1 MDNEVKKEAE
11 YAAEASEKESYCQY
25 REIPRTQE
33 DLKKLQNRINRI
45 IGQMSGIKTM
55 LDDNRY
61 CGDIMIQIGA
71 VESALRGLGFA
82 LLQEHLETCVTQ
94 EVCEG
99 NREIMGEVV
108 ELVRRM

>member
-1 MDNEVKKEAE
+1 MDNEVKMEAE
-11 YAAEASEKESYCQY
+11 YMAEAPEKESYCQY
-25 REIPRTQE
+25 RKTPRTPE

-45 IGQMSGIKTM
+45 IGQMGGIKTM

-71 VESALRGLGFA
+71 AESALRGLGVA

-94 EVCEG
+94 EICEG